1 MNEAD
6 KSVPSDNTD
15 NRKQTSDELTV
26 NDTPRNKGDK
36 CSVQFHK
43 SDKKQVKM
51 VSVQTIATITVK
63 VFKIVSIFYFLFRF
77 QMFLKLKAHRCHT
90 QSILRQ
96 ELAQVLL
103 RNITLRVTLKGK
115 KKLKELVPTI
125 VGTNK
130 LKLKLFL

>member
-26 NDTPRNKGDK
+26 NDTSRNKGDK

-63 VFKIVSIFYFLFRF
+63 VFKIVSIFCFLFWF

-103 RNITLRVTLKGK
+103 RNITLPRVTLKGK
-115 KKLKELVPTI
+115 KHKNLVLLLVPTNWI
-125 VGTNK
+125 STC
-130 LKLKLFL
+130 FC